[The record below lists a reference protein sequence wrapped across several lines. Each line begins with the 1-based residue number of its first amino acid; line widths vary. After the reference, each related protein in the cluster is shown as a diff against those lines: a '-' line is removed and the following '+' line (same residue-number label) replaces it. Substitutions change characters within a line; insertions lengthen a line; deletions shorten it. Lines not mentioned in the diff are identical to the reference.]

1 MNTFQ
6 ILSLVT
12 IGSSI
17 LLAVS
22 PNKVDNL
29 ESIVKI
35 GHKSSTLLI
44 KTLGLNMKKRMKSG
58 GVLHALDFCSNQA
71 YILTQEVNQKLPRGV
86 SVKRVSVKYRSH
98 KNIPSQKERTILES
112 LQSLK
117 SSNVILPKYL
127 LQKIDKNT
135 YKYYKPLIINKKA
148 CLKCHGDIKNVE
160 LKHEIANKY
169 PLDRATAYKM
179 GDLRGAIIVTIE
191 KSIK

>member
-1 MNTFQ
+1 MNIFQ
-6 ILSLVT
+6 TLSLVT
-12 IGSSI
+12 LSSSI

-22 PNKVDNL
+22 PKEIDNL

-35 GHKSSTLLI
+35 GNESSILLI
-44 KTLGLNMKKRMKSG
+44 KTLGQNMKKSMKSG

-71 YILTQEVNQKLPRGV
+71 YTLTQEVNKKLPRGV
-86 SVKRVSVKYRSH
+86 SVKRVSVKYRSQQ
-98 KNIPSQKERTILES
+98 NIPSQKERTILES

-117 SSNVILPKYL
+117 VSNVILPNYV

-135 YKYYKPLIINKKA
+135 YKYYKPLIINKIA
-148 CLKCHGDIKNVE
+148 CLKCHGDIKNIE
-160 LKHEIANKY
+160 LKHEIAKRY
-169 PLDRATAYKM
+169 PLDSATGYKI